1 LVGNPYLAHLWH
13 SEDSIWLR
21 SDIGVQPATYK
32 FEKSVTRP
40 LRRVS
45 AVSRLQKDGQKQPK
59 PIWKDNFRYL
69 SLAHLL
75 LVTF

>member
-1 LVGNPYLAHLWH
+1 MATIRHRGTAFHVQIRKVGYPP
-13 SEDSIWLR
+13 
-21 SDIGVQPATYK
+21 V
-32 FEKSVTRP
+32 
-40 LRRVS
+40 RRVS

-59 PIWKDNFRYL
+59 QIWKDNFRYL